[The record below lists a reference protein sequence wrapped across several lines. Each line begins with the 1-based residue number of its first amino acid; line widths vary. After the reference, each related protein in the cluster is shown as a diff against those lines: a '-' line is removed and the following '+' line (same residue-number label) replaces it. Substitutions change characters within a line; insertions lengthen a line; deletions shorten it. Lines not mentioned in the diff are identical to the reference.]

1 MLCYGS
7 FIFILVKKS
16 FIVYNFRESLPTSLR
31 NRTSIVHYT
40 KEMES
45 CVSMYLLPYLSA
57 NCIRHYTRG
66 GGKAVDHRGHIH
78 SHRGQ
83 TFCRRGQNSHRGV
96 RLVTTVAVRNRRSHA
111 ALAQPQNQTRDSGN
125 NQCAGTP
132 CFQRFSR
139 YSVHSLCIK

>member
-96 RLVTTVAVRNRRSHA
+96 RFMTTVATCNSRSHA
-111 ALAQPQNQTRDSGN
+111 ALAQFQKHTRDSSN
-125 NQCAGTP
+125 NQRAGIP